1 MKMKAEVGVTY
12 LKVQE
17 VAQTNM
23 APPEARRGKDKLPE
37 ETKFCQ
43 HQDFRLLNSRTV
55 SEKICFDLSHQVC
68 GHLL

>member
-17 VAQTNM
+17 VAQTKM

-37 ETKFCQ
+37 GTKFCQ
-43 HQDFRLLNSRTV
+43 LQNFRLLNSRTV
-55 SEKICFDLSHQVC
+55 SEKLCVDISH
-68 GHLL
+68 

>member
-1 MKMKAEVGVTY
+1 MKAEVGVTY